1 MAYDGME
8 IDKHKMASMKEAQQL
23 SFVENLLSGDYSQ
36 SVFRVL
42 YIVDQLQRE
51 SGFVRSYIV
60 VELHALLKIISV

>member
-1 MAYDGME
+1 
-8 IDKHKMASMKEAQQL
+8 MKEAQQL